1 MVALTK
7 KHKMFSSRFGD
18 LRLMKAPEQ
27 TVVFYRNGLL
37 FAFNFHATNSLTNV
51 LVPVPHNADYTM
63 ELCSDDG
70 KYGGFDQVAHQV
82 YPAKEF
88 DGQFYVE
95 LYLPART
102 AVVLKEGKIIKK
114 PAARKTSSVKKT
126 EKKPAAKK
134 ASKAK

>member
-1 MVALTK
+1 
-7 KHKMFSSRFGD
+7 MFASRFGD

-37 FAFNFHATNSLTNV
+37 FAFNFHASNSLTNV
-51 LVPVPHNADYTM
+51 LVPVPRNTDYTV

-82 YPAKEF
+82 YPVKEF
-88 DGQFYVE
+88 DGQFFVE

-102 AVVLKEGKIIKK
+102 AVVLKEGKVIKK
-114 PAARKTSSVKKT
+114 PAARKAASSKKNSEKTSPSLEKKT
-126 EKKPAAKK
+126 AVRKKGK
-134 ASKAK
+134 AQ

>member
-1 MVALTK
+1 MC
-7 KHKMFSSRFGD
+7 
-18 LRLMKAPEQ
+18 
-27 TVVFYRNGLL
+27 YRKGLP

-51 LVPVPHNADYTM
+51 LVPVTHNADYPV

-102 AVVLKEGKIIKK
+102 AVVLKEGKINKK
-114 PAARKTSSVKKT
+114 PAARKTASVKKT